1 MAGRLYERGGQ
12 GFLLGGGGTRAQDA
26 LSLSLSLR
34 GGGERRARREGGGG
48 RRRTGGKARMV
59 RRERGERST
68 GARGIYCASVRPL
81 SFGSGAGPQGQGQ
94 TGWCGGFPSGGCGS
108 LFGFGFVSRDA

>member
-1 MAGRLYERGGQ
+1 VAGRLYERGGQ

-26 LSLSLSLR
+26 LSLSLPPRRR
-34 GGGERRARREGGGG
+34 GEEGAARG
-48 RRRTGGKARMV
+48 RRRKETDRWEGEDGEEGEG
-59 RRERGERST
+59 REVD